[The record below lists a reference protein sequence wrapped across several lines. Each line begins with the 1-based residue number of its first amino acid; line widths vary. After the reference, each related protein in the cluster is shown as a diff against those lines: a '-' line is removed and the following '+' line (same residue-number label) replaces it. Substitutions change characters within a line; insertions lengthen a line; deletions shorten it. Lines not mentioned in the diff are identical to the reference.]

1 MRRAYES
8 RARLI
13 VSMLENRKGIRAR
26 MPEGGMFVF
35 ADIRPTGLS
44 GEAFAL
50 GLLEE
55 ADVAV
60 MPGEVFGPSGA
71 GHIRLG
77 LTVAEDTLVEALR
90 RTVDFAE
97 RHSRN

>member
-1 MRRAYES
+1 
-8 RARLI
+8 
-13 VSMLENRKGIRAR
+13 
-26 MPEGGMFVF
+26 MFVF

-55 ADVAV
+55 SDVAV

-77 LTVAEDTLVEALR
+77 LTVAEDTLTEALR
-90 RTVDFAE
+90 RIVAYAE
-97 RHSRN
+97 RHSR

>member
-1 MRRAYES
+1 
-8 RARLI
+8 
-13 VSMLENRKGIRAR
+13 
-26 MPEGGMFVF
+26 
-35 ADIRPTGLS
+35 
-44 GEAFAL
+44 
-50 GLLEE
+50 
-55 ADVAV
+55 
-60 MPGEVFGPSGA
+60 VFGPSGA